1 MSAYAEVLDYKT
13 HPAILTNTK
22 IASNLNLIEARKNN
36 LELYNYYT
44 LNKIAQK
51 NQTVLLGSSFAKAI
65 PVCELKQS
73 FDLNVTIY
81 NRSITNLSVF
91 DVKPFLND
99 CVFALAP
106 KKLLLNLGETDLEQ
120 GTHSIPEIIE
130 AYEQLITSIKTNMK
144 HCTIVIV
151 SVCNNDNEI
160 HPEELNRQLE
170 MLAKKT
176 NCQYADISPAF
187 SHDTPSIKA
196 FNLLKFFLHDKIT
209 FIDAMTLV
217 NI

>member
-1 MSAYAEVLDYKT
+1 MNV
-13 HPAILTNTK
+13 
-22 IASNLNLIEARKNN
+22 
-36 LELYNYYT
+36 ELYNYHK

-51 NQTVLLGSSFAKAI
+51 NKTVILGSSFAKAI

-91 DVKPFLND
+91 DIKPFLND

-130 AYEQLITSIKTNMK
+130 AYENLITYIKTNTK
-144 HCTIVIV
+144 HCTIVII
-151 SVCNNDNEI
+151 SVCNNDNEL

-170 MLAKKT
+170 ALAEKT

-196 FNLLKFFLHDKIT
+196 FSLLKFFLRDKIT
-209 FIDAMTLV
+209 LTDAMTMV
-217 NI
+217 SV

>member
-1 MSAYAEVLDYKT
+1 MNLYKKELE
-13 HPAILTNTK
+13 HKNLTKDKSVCTYGETSK
-22 IASNLNLIEARKNN
+22 IE
-36 LELYNYYT
+36 LELYNYRK
-44 LNKIAQK
+44 LNKIAQR
-51 NQTVLLGSSFAKAI
+51 NETVLLGSSFAKEI

-73 FDLNVTIY
+73 FDLNLTIY
-81 NRSITNLSVF
+81 NRSITDLSIF

-130 AYEQLITSIKTNMK
+130 AYEQLITYIKSNTK
-144 HCTIVIV
+144 HCNIIIV

-170 MLAKKT
+170 ALAEKT
-176 NCQYADISPAF
+176 KCQYADISPAF

-196 FNLLKFFLHDKIT
+196 FSLLKFFLRDRIT
-209 FIDAMTLV
+209 FADAMTMISV
-217 NI
+217 